1 MAIDEVVDCEAEYVV
16 GHEGVSKSGES
27 VEMEENEAEK
37 EGEEVAGHAFQPK
50 EQFLVALC
58 EGYVGHRK
66 HQCAEEN
73 AYPHPAHQ

>member
-1 MAIDEVVDCEAEYVV
+1 
-16 GHEGVSKSGES
+16 
-27 VEMEENEAEK
+27 MEENEAEK